1 MMCIFIKIFWLIES
15 SKEHNLFG
23 TEIFC
28 NIINVFTVT
37 FVQFNAF
44 LQKNLV
50 DLNLLNVS
58 VCVLM

>member
-1 MMCIFIKIFWLIES
+1 MMCILIES
-15 SKEHNLFG
+15 SKEQHLFE

-28 NIINVFTVT
+28 NILNVFTVT